1 VFIESIKLWQGQ
13 LHNLPWHQA
22 RLDAARGQVLGL
34 ATPLPLAQRLV
45 VPPGL
50 GQGLYKCR
58 VVYGAD
64 IEAVEF
70 VPYTYQPVERLWLVP
85 ADELA
90 YAHKF
95 ADRTTMQALVR
106 AHAPAPTHDVVF
118 VQHGRLTDA
127 SYANLAFYDGGQWL
141 TPAPPLLPGTKRAE
155 LLAKGLLRE
164 AEITV
169 ADLKHFKKVALINAL
184 RGLDSQPPLPIAAVA
199 WAPAVRP

>member
-1 VFIESIKLWQGQ
+1 VFIESIKLLKGQ

-22 RLDAARGQVLGL
+22 RLDAARSQVLGL
-34 ATPLPLAQRLV
+34 ASPLPLAERLV
-45 VPPGL
+45 VPPELGL
-50 GQGLYKCR
+50 GLYKCR

-64 IEAVEF
+64 IEVVEYQ
-70 VPYTYQPVERLWLVP
+70 PYAPQPVERLWLVP

-95 ADRTTMQALVR
+95 ADRTALQALVR

-127 SYANLAFYDGGQWL
+127 SYANLAFYDGCQWL

-169 ADLKHFKKVALINAL
+169 NDLRHFKKVALINAL
-184 RGLDSQPPLPIAAVA
+184 RGIDSQSHLPIGAVA
-199 WAPAVRP
+199 WASSVRL